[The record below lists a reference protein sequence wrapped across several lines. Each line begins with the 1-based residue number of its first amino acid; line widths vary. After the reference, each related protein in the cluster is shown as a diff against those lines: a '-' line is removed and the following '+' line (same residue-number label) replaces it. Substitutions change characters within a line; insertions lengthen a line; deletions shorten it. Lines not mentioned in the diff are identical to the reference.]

1 MHSLIPMPNI
11 NKVAYNDYDCLI
23 LTGGPD
29 SIARNNTENIL
40 FNHALQKGVPII
52 GICHGAFA
60 INDIAGGANGQ
71 IDGHVD
77 KDIKIELEGRSY
89 SVKCYHS
96 QSVERLADDYEV
108 TATDIDGTIEA
119 FQHVTKPIY
128 GIVWHPE
135 RMEEPVLPYAV
146 RKILF

>member
-1 MHSLIPMPNI
+1 MPNI

-60 INDIAGGANGQ
+60 INDIAVGA
-71 IDGHVD
+71 
-77 KDIKIELEGRSY
+77 K
-89 SVKCYHS
+89 
-96 QSVERLADDYEV
+96 
-108 TATDIDGTIEA
+108 
-119 FQHVTKPIY
+119 
-128 GIVWHPE
+128 
-135 RMEEPVLPYAV
+135 
-146 RKILF
+146 

>member
-1 MHSLIPMPNI
+1 MCIR
-11 NKVAYNDYDCLI
+11 
-23 LTGGPD
+23 D
-29 SIARNNTENIL
+29 S
-40 FNHALQKGVPII
+40 
-52 GICHGAFA
+52 
-60 INDIAGGANGQ
+60 NDIAGGANGQ

-89 SVKCYHS
+89 KVKCYHS

-108 TATDIDGTIEA
+108 TATDLDGTIEA
-119 FQHVTKPIY
+119 FQHVTKPIH

-135 RMEEPVLPYAV
+135 RMEEPVLPSAV